1 MNTLRSYSKHS
12 KQTEEQSKSYL
23 TKEIVKKRILA
34 FDEIQHC
41 TNSIELMRKKYKQAD
56 WYERKELE
64 KNAQQLKDRIKKR
77 TTQYKI
83 HVKEGLDDFGSEV
96 VDTLF

>member
-1 MNTLRSYSKHS
+1 
-12 KQTEEQSKSYL
+12 
-23 TKEIVKKRILA
+23 
-34 FDEIQHC
+34 
-41 TNSIELMRKKYKQAD
+41 MRKKYKQAD